1 MLCSCS
7 ALFGAWF
14 ACLSGSL
21 PRLEIGRI
29 ELNPVALGPVDH
41 RTGGRRQR
49 GMDGWLSTWWFTL
62 ALVHRPWEAICAWW
76 KVELGRT
83 VFFWVLYDE
92 WGGFPV
98 LKVVGRKN

>member
-83 VFFWVLYDE
+83 VSSLGTV
-92 WGGFPV
+92 
-98 LKVVGRKN
+98 